1 MIITQ
6 DRAGTI
12 GNTRAINL
20 RWCNNAERKAVTET
34 TLQLDF
40 SLI

>member
-12 GNTRAINL
+12 ANTGAINL
-20 RWCNNAERKAVTET
+20 HWGNNAGRGAVTET